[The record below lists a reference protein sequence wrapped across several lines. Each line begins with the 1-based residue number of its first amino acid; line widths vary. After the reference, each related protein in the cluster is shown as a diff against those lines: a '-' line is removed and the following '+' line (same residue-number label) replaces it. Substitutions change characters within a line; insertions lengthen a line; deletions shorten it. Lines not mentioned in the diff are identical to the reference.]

1 MKRMMVAILSL
12 AVVASVILPVITEAG
27 GLKQNETVVQDAD

>member
-27 GLKQNETVVQDAD
+27 GLKQNETVVRDAD

>member
-12 AVVASVILPVITEAG
+12 AVVASVLVPVITEAG
-27 GLKQNETVVQDAD
+27 GLKQNETVVRDAD